1 MVSADLVSYNT
12 LLYLATTKRAV
23 YSRAGTVLIDDVLS
37 SLDATTSQYVYAR
50 CLRGNLLQKRR
61 VVMVSHNVSLL
72 LPAADLAIQLREG
85 KIANSG
91 RPNDLRE
98 ALLQEEDHAVTEEF
112 ERMLLPDTDA
122 EKPKSMVAT
131 TSSRRIYEEEHQE
144 RGNVQLSNY
153 RFVIDS
159 VGGKGYW
166 AGLLFFVVA
175 QEAFRIMTRFVVR
188 RWTTEPL
195 RNDHWIRIW
204 SVVALMRVLTQSVW
218 WFWLYGNETGGFSQ
232 RGAAK
237 MHNAMVD
244 GILKAPLRYFDR
256 TPEGEFTCITL
267 IDLRPNLT

>member
-1 MVSADLVSYNT
+1 
-12 LLYLATTKRAV
+12 
-23 YSRAGTVLIDDVLS
+23 
-37 SLDATTSQYVYAR
+37 
-50 CLRGNLLQKRR
+50 
-61 VVMVSHNVSLL
+61 MVSHNVSLL

-85 KIANSG
+85 KIAKSG

-98 ALLQEEDHAVTEEF
+98 VLLKEEDQAVTEEF
-112 ERMLLPDTDA
+112 ERMLPPDTDA

-131 TSSRRIYEEEHQE
+131 TSSRRIYEEEHQQ

-244 GILKAPLRYFDR
+244 GILNAPLRYFDR
-256 TPEGEFTCITL
+256 TPEGEFKYANL
-267 IDLRPNLT
+267 IHLIPISDATRYHLPPRPHFKSV